1 MNELYL
7 LNCPDSH
14 SKFYQ

>member
-14 SKFYQ
+14 SKFHQ